1 MIDVAEEGAGVEVKK
16 TLCWPS
22 PGCHCNCG
30 LLVRVKDNKIL
41 SIKGNPDFPYN
52 RGSVCAER
60 MPHFRKWLDHPDQL
74 MHPLKR
80 QGERGENRWERISW
94 EQALDEIAA
103 KLQTIKAEHGAESL
117 STIEGTYRSDFYAI
131 RARFLNLF
139 GNPANVGASGTACAC
154 NKVAL
159 AYALAGTN
167 IPCILAPPIKQLNC
181 LVLLGRDYTDS
192 NPVRRR
198 PMQKWRAQKSGAKMI
213 VIDPRQTEMAK
224 MADMWLQIR
233 PGTDTALLM
242 AWINVI
248 IARHLYDREFVEQ
261 WTYGF
266 EQLKQR
272 AAEYT
277 PDDLEIDRTL
287 RPKRLVDYLGQTRVK
302 ENLGVLIEAARGR
315 DEPLDHILLSGP
327 PGLGKTTLAQV
338 IANELGV
345 QLKTTSGPAI
355 ERAGDLA
362 AILTNLDERDV
373 LFIDEIHRLNRA
385 VEEVLYPAMED
396 YTLDIVIGKG
406 PAARSIRLDLPR
418 FTMIGATTRTGLLT
432 GPLRDRFGMAF
443 RLDYYNAEE
452 LQAIV
457 ERSAG
462 ILGVSVDTEGAAE
475 IARRSRGTP
484 RLANRLLKRVRDYAQ
499 VRHEGSIDEDIAAE
513 ALAFFEVDHLGLDT
527 MDNKILTTLART
539 FTGRPVGLNTLASA
553 VGEEPDT
560 LEDVYEPY
568 LLQLGLLMR
577 TPKGRQATARAFEH
591 LGMAAPASAPSQEGL
606 F

>member
-1 MIDVAEEGAGVEVKK
+1 MSSVWEADGAGGESEVER
-16 TLCWPS
+16 
-22 PGCHCNCG
+22 
-30 LLVRVKDNKIL
+30 LV
-41 SIKGNPDFPYN
+41 S
-52 RGSVCAER
+52 A
-60 MPHFRKWLDHPDQL
+60 
-74 MHPLKR
+74 
-80 QGERGENRWERISW
+80 
-94 EQALDEIAA
+94 
-103 KLQTIKAEHGAESL
+103 SL
-117 STIEGTYRSDFYAI
+117 IE
-131 RARFLNLF
+131 
-139 GNPANVGASGTACAC
+139 
-154 NKVAL
+154 
-159 AYALAGTN
+159 
-167 IPCILAPPIKQLNC
+167 
-181 LVLLGRDYTDS
+181 
-192 NPVRRR
+192 
-198 PMQKWRAQKSGAKMI
+198 
-213 VIDPRQTEMAK
+213 
-224 MADMWLQIR
+224 
-233 PGTDTALLM
+233 
-242 AWINVI
+242 
-248 IARHLYDREFVEQ
+248 
-261 WTYGF
+261 
-266 EQLKQR
+266 
-272 AAEYT
+272 
-277 PDDLEIDRTL
+277 DDLEIDRNL
-287 RPKRLVDYLGQTRVK
+287 RPKRLSEYLGQSRVK

-338 IANELGV
+338 IAHELGV

-406 PAARSIRLDLPR
+406 PAARSIRLELPR
-418 FTMIGATTRTGLLT
+418 FTLVGATTRTGLLT

-457 ERSAG
+457 VRSAG
-462 ILGVSVDTEGAAE
+462 ILGVAVDTEGAAE

-499 VRHEGSIDEDIAAE
+499 VRHEGAIDEDIAAE

-527 MDNKILTTLART
+527 MDNKILTMLAQT
-539 FTGRPVGLNTLASA
+539 FAGRPVGLNTLASA
-553 VGEEPDT
+553 VGEERET

-577 TPKGRQATARAFEH
+577 TSKGRQATSRAYEH
-591 LGMAAPASAPSQEGL
+591 LGMTPPAGTPAQEGL